1 MSVFCDAL
9 GAINKRDLFL
19 LENDNTGGEKLRKA
33 ITYRCN
39 KMNNREIREWCKQ
52 DLGLLQ
58 LGQGM
63 GNGIVV
69 GNKQQDEGFLPVS

>member
-39 KMNNREIREWCKQ
+39 KMNNREIRE
-52 DLGLLQ
+52 
-58 LGQGM
+58 
-63 GNGIVV
+63 
-69 GNKQQDEGFLPVS
+69 